1 MHHMWISH
9 HALISLCL
17 CIYPLALQHP
27 SGEKNKGKKKETKR
41 IKMGRCG
48 SCSVSWCVTQY
59 TLLPKQLDFANVH
72 CSLSLV
78 WTEASGFCY
87 TVIAGSSHDSSW
99 TSCCCSVSLRSCNFG
114 SAGLA
119 PSCIQQFTD
128 GLGQLKALDLG
139 LSGSWVA
146 QPISSLGPTPPRLAL
161 QHCPASSP
169 SAAAGKGQGQLSCS
183 HALRSSS
190 PALCHCGL
198 LYCAAFV
205 LEVQCPFSQVL

>member
-1 MHHMWISH
+1 MNFISCITCEFHIMHS
-9 HALISLCL
+9 SLCAFVSTRL
-17 CIYPLALQHP
+17 PCNIHL
-27 SGEKNKGKKKETKR
+27 GKKIKEKKKETKR

-139 LSGSWVA
+139 LSGS
-146 QPISSLGPTPPRLAL
+146 
-161 QHCPASSP
+161 
-169 SAAAGKGQGQLSCS
+169 
-183 HALRSSS
+183 
-190 PALCHCGL
+190 
-198 LYCAAFV
+198 
-205 LEVQCPFSQVL
+205 